1 MLKKFLS
8 ASRWAHDSTDWVS
21 LILRLSLG
29 VLMLNHGVPK
39 LMKLLD
45 GDFQFGDPIGLGAK
59 TSLILGVFAEFL
71 CSILLALGL
80 FTRFTLIP
88 LTIMMSVAVFIVHQ
102 DDPWSRKEGALLFLL
117 PYLALF
123 LLGSGRYSLD
133 ALLFKRNREMLA
145 RQKQKDQASNSN

>member
-1 MLKKFLS
+1 MLKKLLS
-8 ASRWAHDSTDWVS
+8 ASRWSHDSTDWVS

-29 VLMLNHGVPK
+29 GLMLNHGIPK

-45 GDFQFGDPIGLGAK
+45 GDFQFGDPIGIGEK
-59 TSLILGVFAEFL
+59 TSLILAVFAEFL

-80 FTRFTLIP
+80 YTRLTIIP
-88 LTIMMSVAVFIVHQ
+88 LAFTMVVAVFIVQ
-102 DDPWSRKEGALLFLL
+102 QGSPFGERETGLLYLL

-133 ALLFKRNREMLA
+133 AILFKRNRESLA
-145 RQKQKDQASNSN
+145 K